1 MSVTKSLHQDQI
13 FLMDEHLRFCK
24 RTYKNPRQQ
33 PNFRDSD
40 QCDET
45 PMGPKDGDWWWDYEE
60 GIAFIFFEDHA
71 QWMQVT
77 GPGPNAEV

>member
-1 MSVTKSLHQDQI
+1 
-13 FLMDEHLRFCK
+13 
-24 RTYKNPRQQ
+24 
-33 PNFRDSD
+33 
-40 QCDET
+40 
-45 PMGPKDGDWWWDYEE
+45 MGPKDGDWWWDYEE